1 MSAPALRRARRLL
14 KRAAET
20 VAVVLLAT
28 MFLAFLFQIVFRY
41 VLNWPVGWTSEVS
54 TAMWLWAVLWGA
66 AFVVDE
72 REEIRFDILYGA
84 VAPAVRRVFD
94 AVTSTALI
102 VVYAISLPAIVG
114 YVSFMRVERTDYLKV
129 PFSVVFAIYVLFAI
143 AVIAKYGWILWR
155 TLVPSRASP
164 PSTVP

>member
-1 MSAPALRRARRLL
+1 VSAPVLGRARLLL
-14 KRAAET
+14 KRGAEA

-28 MFLAFLFQIVFRY
+28 MFVAFLVQIVFRY

-72 REEIRFDILYGA
+72 REEIRFDILYAA
-84 VAPAVRRVFD
+84 VGSAVRRIFD

-129 PFSVVFAIYVLFAI
+129 PFSVVFSIYVLFAL
-143 AVIAKYGWILWR
+143 AALARYAWILR
-155 TLVPSRASP
+155 RAIVPAPTSP
-164 PSTVP
+164 PSTAR

>member
-1 MSAPALRRARRLL
+1 MSEPALRRARRLL
-14 KRAAET
+14 KRTAEA

-28 MFLAFLFQIVFRY
+28 MFLAFLLQIVFRY

-72 REEIRFDILYGA
+72 REEIRFDILYAA
-84 VAPAVRRVFD
+84 VAPAVRRFFD
-94 AVTSTALI
+94 VVTSTALI

-143 AVIAKYGWILWR
+143 AAIARYGWILWR
-155 TLVPSRASP
+155 AIIPARASP
-164 PSTVP
+164 PPTVP